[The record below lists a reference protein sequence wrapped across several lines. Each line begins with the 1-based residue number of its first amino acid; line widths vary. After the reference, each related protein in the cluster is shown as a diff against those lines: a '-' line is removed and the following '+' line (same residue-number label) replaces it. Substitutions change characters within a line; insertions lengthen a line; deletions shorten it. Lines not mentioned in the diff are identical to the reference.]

1 MKKIFLVLILGYAFT
16 AQAQYGY
23 GNSQSRRQNQMMQ
36 TEQKAPE
43 PNFDVERYIGIVNY
57 DIEKAAKK
65 SSIKLTSKE
74 GQEFSRVLTKY
85 NKDIKDI
92 TRINTFVLR
101 STKDMVENYQK
112 TVMKTGD
119 NSSQKKVMTTMSENL
134 KPISEILKKEDRE
147 LDKTIKA
154 LLSEKQYKKWIKYNR
169 KIYKV
174 FPKEEE

>member
-1 MKKIFLVLILGYAFT
+1 M
-16 AQAQYGY
+16 
-23 GNSQSRRQNQMMQ
+23 
-36 TEQKAPE
+36 
-43 PNFDVERYIGIVNY
+43 
-57 DIEKAAKK
+57 
-65 SSIKLTSKE
+65 
-74 GQEFSRVLTKY
+74 TKY